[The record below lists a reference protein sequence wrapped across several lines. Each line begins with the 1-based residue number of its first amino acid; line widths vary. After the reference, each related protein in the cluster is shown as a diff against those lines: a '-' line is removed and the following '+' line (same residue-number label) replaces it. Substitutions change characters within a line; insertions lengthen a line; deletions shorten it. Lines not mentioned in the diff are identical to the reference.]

1 MPSIGLKKRRTK
13 KPDIDAEKCAA
24 YVLITCATPNAK
36 GEMQVEMT
44 YEGDEALAS
53 YLVHSASNMFENESM
68 D

>member
-1 MPSIGLKKRRTK
+1 
-13 KPDIDAEKCAA
+13 
-24 YVLITCATPNAK
+24 
-36 GEMQVEMT
+36 MQVEMT